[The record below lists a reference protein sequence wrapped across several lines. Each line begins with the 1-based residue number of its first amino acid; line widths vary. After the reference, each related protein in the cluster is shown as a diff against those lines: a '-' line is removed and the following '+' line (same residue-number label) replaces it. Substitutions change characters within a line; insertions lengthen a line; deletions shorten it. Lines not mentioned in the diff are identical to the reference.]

1 MECQSPMSH
10 SKFNGSRNVL
20 TLLGVKMTEHDM
32 RQRSHRGPPW
42 HYYHSAGSSVKLT
55 ARTTNCWARAGSTIS
70 LIVMLIPT
78 LYDITSAWNNFYQ
91 WINDRSFRFNEL
103 GFLWNSPAALHA
115 LNSLT
120 NPHNPTV
127 LLSLSCTPPP
137 ALSELGTSARRSQ
150 PQPCVCVL
158 WRQMFLNRKQA
169 SEFFKCCYLLFSPP
183 LFPSTLST
191 IHTCSGLMHCIK
203 VATCGGCE
211 YIGCITPWKPHWR
224 GQALHNE

>member
-42 HYYHSAGSSVKLT
+42 HYYHSAGSSEKLT

-127 LLSLSCTPPP
+127 LLSLSCTPPRSFRARHFSSP
-137 ALSELGTSARRSQ
+137 LSASALRVRSVTAEQCFWIGNKRRS
-150 PQPCVCVL
+150 
-158 WRQMFLNRKQA
+158 FLNVVI
-169 SEFFKCCYLLFSPP
+169 FFSFLLCFPQRSPRY
-183 LFPSTLST
+183 T
-191 IHTCSGLMHCIK
+191 H
-203 VATCGGCE
+203 V
-211 YIGCITPWKPHWR
+211 
-224 GQALHNE
+224 QD